1 MTWVAI
7 GVGVGGAVLG
17 AVGSMRKGKQEK
29 RAAQANA
36 ELANFQ
42 ADDATLRGAI
52 EESRYRRYVAS
63 VVGGQ
68 KVAFGQ
74 RNVAVSGTALDML
87 ADTAMQGEENVQM
100 IRANAAR
107 EAWGYRNQAN
117 ESSRFA
123 KQAMPNA
130 YGEAAGT
137 LLTSG
142 AQAYGMWQGR

>member
-7 GVGVGGAVLG
+7 AVGVGGAALS

-42 ADDATLRGAI
+42 ADDAILRGTI

-63 VVGGQ
+63 IVGGQ
-68 KVAFGQ
+68 KGAFGS
-74 RNVAVSGTALDML
+74 RNVQRSGTALDLL
-87 ADTAMQGEENVQM
+87 ADTAQEGEENVGM

-123 KQAMPNA
+123 KAAMPNA

-142 AQAYGMWQGR
+142 AQAYGMWKGA